1 MTRWSRI
8 AAAALLVVFAGA
20 TKSSAR
26 GDAPPRVVA
35 IAAKRFEFVPA
46 TVTLRRG
53 EPVVLRVTSEDVT
66 HGFFSRLLRVDG
78 DLPAGQPQEFAV
90 TPPEAGTFTIICH
103 HFCGAQHAAMKLT
116 VVVEEPAAK

>member
-1 MTRWSRI
+1 MTRRSRL
-8 AAAALLVVFAGA
+8 AAAALIVLFAGA
-20 TKSSAR
+20 AKSQAG
-26 GDAPPRVVA
+26 GDAPPRVVTVT
-35 IAAKRFEFVPA
+35 AKRFEFVPA

-66 HGFFSRLLRVDG
+66 HGFFSRLLHVDG

-90 TPPEAGTFTIICH
+90 TPPEAGTYTIICH

>member
-1 MTRWSRI
+1 MTRWARI
-8 AAAALLVVFAGA
+8 ATVALLVLLAGA
-20 TKSSAR
+20 AKSTAGS
-26 GDAPPRVVA
+26 DAPPRVVA

-90 TPPEAGTFTIICH
+90 TPAEAGTFTIICH
-103 HFCGAQHAAMKLT
+103 HFCGAQHGAMKLT
-116 VVVEEPAAK
+116 VVVEESAAK